1 MSSAEVR
8 RLVIG
13 VGNPDRGDDG
23 AGPAVV
29 AHLRKRNLPGIAL
42 KTVSGEATELIR
54 AWQDADS
61 VVIVDA
67 ARCGLAAG
75 TVREFDIGAPDLAIA
90 SNRASTHGLGVAEAI
105 ALARNIGVLP
115 DDGVVITI
123 AGENFRPGESLSG
136 PVAAAVAAVA
146 ARIADAAQPAG
157 R

>member
-1 MSSAEVR
+1 MSSAEAR

-42 KTVSGEATELIR
+42 KTVSGEAAELIR
-54 AWQDADS
+54 AWQDADR

-67 ARCGLAAG
+67 ASCGLAAG
-75 TVREFDIGAPDLAIA
+75 TIREFDIGSPDLGIA

-115 DDGVVITI
+115 DGVVVII

-146 ARIADAAQPAG
+146 ARIADGAPPAS